1 MEANG
6 IEGEEMITEPID
18 LCRACGRIRGDL
30 SMLCAD
36 CLKQATLAAQ
46 TDNDR
51 LYFRDSSVRE
61 DRGYDPIASH
71 RYYKEP

>member
-1 MEANG
+1 
-6 IEGEEMITEPID
+6 MITVPIN

-36 CLKQATLAAQ
+36 CLKEATLSAQ

-51 LYFRDSSVRE
+51 VYFRDSSVRE
-61 DRGYDPIASH
+61 DRGYEPIASH